1 MTGRIRRVFATVAD
15 CRLRIGHVVLRAGTV
30 LFVLSGL
37 EVKRPCTMPCSMGE
51 RMIRT
56 RSWIAVILATGLLA
70 IAGLVAAQQQGT
82 PNGAPKTGAK
92 TGAAANSGAI
102 ARGKYLVEDVA
113 YCTNCHTPRNNKGQ
127 LERSKWLEGGPLFW
141 QPAHPMQ
148 NYPQLVPRIAG
159 TIPATDD
166 EMVTLLTTGVWKDGT
181 RLREPMPQ
189 FRLTQDDAKA
199 VIAYLKTLNPVKE

>member
-1 MTGRIRRVFATVAD
+1 
-15 CRLRIGHVVLRAGTV
+15 
-30 LFVLSGL
+30 
-37 EVKRPCTMPCSMGE
+37 MGE

-113 YCTNCHTPRNNKGQ
+113 YCTNCHTPRNSKGQ

>member
-1 MTGRIRRVFATVAD
+1 
-15 CRLRIGHVVLRAGTV
+15 
-30 LFVLSGL
+30 
-37 EVKRPCTMPCSMGE
+37 MGE

-113 YCTNCHTPRNNKGQ
+113 YCTNCHTPRNSKGE
-127 LERSKWLEGGPLFW
+127 LLRSKWLQGGPLFW
-141 QPAHPMQ
+141 QPAHPLQ
-148 NYPQLVPRIAG
+148 NFPQMAPRIAG
-159 TIPATDD
+159 TPPATDD
-166 EMVTLLTTGVWKDGT
+166 QMITLLTTGIWTDGSH
-181 RLREPMPQ
+181 LREPMPQ
-189 FRLTQDDAKA
+189 FRFTRELPRQ
-199 VIAYLKTLNPVKE
+199 